1 MSLAIDI
8 ILAII
13 IILPVILGIKRGF
26 VKTVMGLVSV
36 LIAICASYI
45 LTPYLSPLCRD
56 KIVEP
61 YMRTP
66 VESQIESMLDASG
79 ETFDTESLENL
90 SEIPDVVK
98 NICDTFGIDI
108 QDIKSNEEIDK
119 QSPDQSISDHITE
132 LILSRTAYIIAFIS
146 VFIAAAIVLR
156 IITIILCAICKMPI
170 LNSINR
176 IAGTVFG
183 FCFGGISAFVI
194 AKLLILLLPT
204 LVSVNPELFGGA
216 AEQSVLLKL
225 IGNLFN

>member
-8 ILAII
+8 ILAVI

-90 SEIPDVVK
+90 TEIPDVVK

-176 IAGTVFG
+176 IAGAVFG

>member
-8 ILAII
+8 ILAVI

-176 IAGTVFG
+176 IAGAVFG

-204 LVSVNPELFGGA
+204 LVSVNPELFEGA

>member
-176 IAGTVFG
+176 IAGAVFG

-216 AEQSVLLKL
+216 AEQSVLL

>member
-8 ILAII
+8 ILAVI

-36 LIAICASYI
+36 LIAICVSYI

-176 IAGTVFG
+176 IAGAVFG

>member
-1 MSLAIDI
+1 VSLAIDI

-176 IAGTVFG
+176 IAGAVFG

>member
-108 QDIKSNEEIDK
+108 QDLKSNEEIDK

-176 IAGTVFG
+176 IAGAVFG

-204 LVSVNPELFGGA
+204 LVSVNPDLFGGA

>member
-8 ILAII
+8 ILAVI

-45 LTPYLSPLCRD
+45 LTPYLSPLCRN

-176 IAGTVFG
+176 IAGAVFG

>member
-1 MSLAIDI
+1 MSIAIDI

-176 IAGTVFG
+176 IAGAVFG

>member
-8 ILAII
+8 ILAVI

-45 LTPYLSPLCRD
+45 LTPYLSPLCRN

-61 YMRTP
+61 YMRPP

-156 IITIILCAICKMPI
+156 IITIILCTICKMPI

-176 IAGTVFG
+176 IAGAVFG

>member
-1 MSLAIDI
+1 MSLDIDI

-176 IAGTVFG
+176 IAGAVFG

>member
-8 ILAII
+8 ILAVI
-13 IILPVILGIKRGF
+13 IILPVILGIRRGF

-36 LIAICASYI
+36 LIGICASYI

-66 VESQIESMLDASG
+66 VESQIESMLDTSG

-90 SEIPDVVK
+90 SEIPEVVK

-119 QSPDQSISDHITE
+119 QSPDQSVSEHITE

-156 IITIILCAICKMPI
+156 IITIVLCAICKMPI

-176 IAGTVFG
+176 IAGAVFG

-204 LVSVNPELFGGA
+204 LVSVNPGLFEGV

>member
-26 VKTVMGLVSV
+26 FKTVMGLVSV

-176 IAGTVFG
+176 IAGAVFG

>member
-8 ILAII
+8 ILAVI

-36 LIAICASYI
+36 LIAMCASYI
-45 LTPYLSPLCRD
+45 LTPYLSPLCRN

-176 IAGTVFG
+176 IAGAVFG

>member
-90 SEIPDVVK
+90 SKIPDVVK

-176 IAGTVFG
+176 IAGAVFG

>member
-1 MSLAIDI
+1 
-8 ILAII
+8 
-13 IILPVILGIKRGF
+13 
-26 VKTVMGLVSV
+26 
-36 LIAICASYI
+36 
-45 LTPYLSPLCRD
+45 
-56 KIVEP
+56 
-61 YMRTP
+61 MRTP

-176 IAGTVFG
+176 IAGAVFG

>member
-176 IAGTVFG
+176 IAGAVFG

>member
-8 ILAII
+8 ILAVI

-61 YMRTP
+61 YIRTP

-176 IAGTVFG
+176 IAGAVFG

>member
-8 ILAII
+8 ILAVI

-176 IAGTVFG
+176 IAGAVFG

-204 LVSVNPELFGGA
+204 LVSSIRNCLEERQNNRFYL
-216 AEQSVLLKL
+216 
-225 IGNLFN
+225 NL

>member
-8 ILAII
+8 ILAVI

-176 IAGTVFG
+176 IAGAVFG

>member
-8 ILAII
+8 ILTVI

-176 IAGTVFG
+176 IAGAVFG

-204 LVSVNPELFGGA
+204 LVSVNPELFEGA

>member
-1 MSLAIDI
+1 MSLTIDI
-8 ILAII
+8 ILAVI

-36 LIAICASYI
+36 IIAVCVSYI
-45 LTPYLSPLCRD
+45 LAPHISPLCRE

-61 YMRTP
+61 YIRGP
-66 VESQIESMLDASG
+66 VEAQIESML
-79 ETFDTESLENL
+79 ETSDETIDTDNFENL
-90 SEIPDVVK
+90 SEIPEVIK
-98 NICDTFGIDI
+98 NICETFGIDI
-108 QDIKSNEEIDK
+108 QDMKTDAKKEEPSA
-119 QSPDQSISDHITE
+119 QRSVSEHITE
-132 LILSRTAYIIAFIS
+132 VILSRAAYIISFIS
-146 VFIAAAIVLR
+146 VFIAAALVLK
-156 IITIILCAICKMPI
+156 IITIILCAIFKMPI

-176 IAGTVFG
+176 IAGAVFG

-216 AEQSVLLKL
+216 AEHSVLLKF